1 MQSNEAKETQTV
13 KKTYKREVAF
23 LLFVWLVYLV
33 ETKEPE
39 LVQILTFPIFTFG
52 ALAFGLQ
59 WYAPN
64 GSLLKPQSYRT
75 PDRRGSERSSQRPSW
90 EDQYSDS
97 RDYNRYRAEASTTQG
112 EGHPADKRHEQGQ
125 SRIG

>member
-1 MQSNEAKETQTV
+1 MEENKQP
-13 KKTYKREVAF
+13 KKSYKREVAF

-64 GSLLKPQSYRT
+64 GGLLKPQSYRT
-75 PDRRGSERSSQRPSW
+75 SDLNPRSEYSSQRPSGQD
-90 EDQYSDS
+90 EYTDD
-97 RDYNRYRAEASTTQG
+97 RDYYRYRAEASETTS
-112 EGHPADKRHEQGQ
+112 EDYPADSRHKSSK

>member
-1 MQSNEAKETQTV
+1 MEQTRA
-13 KKTYKREVAF
+13 KKTWKREVAF

-64 GSLLKPQSYRT
+64 GSVLRQSAQLA
-75 PDRRGSERSSQRPSW
+75 DGRGSQRSSQRTSRQ
-90 EDQYSDS
+90 DQQPDHWHVE
-97 RDYNRYRAEASTTQG
+97 RYRAENSSTPSKDYPTEQ
-112 EGHPADKRHEQGQ
+112 RHEQGQ
-125 SRIG
+125 NRFG

>member
-1 MQSNEAKETQTV
+1 MEK
-13 KKTYKREVAF
+13 KKTKSYKREVAF

-64 GSLLKPQSYRT
+64 GGVLRNQPYRT
-75 PDRRGSERSSQRPSW
+75 SDINPRSQYSSERTSW
-90 EDQYSDS
+90 QDEYSDDW
-97 RDYNRYRAEASTTQG
+97 DYNRYRAEASTTQG
-112 EGHPADKRHEQGQ
+112 EGHPTDKRHEQGQ

>member
-1 MQSNEAKETQTV
+1 MQSNEQKETPTD
-13 KKTYKREVAF
+13 KKSYKREVAF
-23 LLFVWLVYLV
+23 LLFMWLVYIV

-75 PDRRGSERSSQRPSW
+75 SDRRGSKRSSEHTSR
-90 EDQYSDS
+90 EDEYTNDW
-97 RDYNRYRAEASTTQG
+97 DYNHQRAEASETPS
-112 EGHPADKRHEQGQ
+112 ERHPTDSRHQ
-125 SRIG
+125 SSKVG

>member
-1 MQSNEAKETQTV
+1 MQSKETKDRPV
-13 KKTYKREVAF
+13 KKSYKREVAF

-64 GSLLKPQSYRT
+64 GGVLRQSSQSADGRW
-75 PDRRGSERSSQRPSW
+75 SQRSSQRPSW
-90 EDQYSDS
+90 QDEYSDDW
-97 RDYNRYRAEASTTQG
+97 DYNRYRAEASETTG
-112 EGHPADKRHEQGQ
+112 EDYPADSRHKPSK

>member
-1 MQSNEAKETQTV
+1 MEDNKQP
-13 KKTYKREVAF
+13 KKSYKREVAF

-64 GSLLKPQSYRT
+64 GGVLRQSSQLADGRW
-75 PDRRGSERSSQRPSW
+75 SHRSSQRPSW
-90 EDQYSDS
+90 QDEYTDD
-97 RDYNRYRAEASTTQG
+97 RDYYRYRAEASETSSEEDTT
-112 EGHPADKRHEQGQ
+112 DSRHKQSK

>member
-1 MQSNEAKETQTV
+1 MEKTNPP

-39 LVQILTFPIFTFG
+39 LVNILAFPIFTFG

-64 GSLLKPQSYRT
+64 GSLLRGESYRT
-75 PDRRGSERSSQRPSW
+75 SDWRGSERSSQRPSW
-90 EDQYSDS
+90 ENEYSDS

-112 EGHPADKRHEQGQ
+112 EGHPTDKRHEQGQ